1 MTQVDRCRYVRVVYT
16 ASTQLPWKTC
26 YDELIKIHR
35 DNFGAG
41 IHAQPSFLPWHRWY
55 ILALENLLR
64 KIDCNITVPYWN
76 WSLEPLTW
84 QNSIVWAAQCGLG
97 GNGVP
102 PNYHVNTGIFR
113 QSNWQLTPS
122 ANSDTGGFL
131 ERRFSGNLP
140 DCASVA
146 TIQRLGIAEFNTWHN
161 FVSSNLHD
169 AVHCNIGGTMCS
181 VDSSNAPEF
190 FLHHGFI
197 DEIWARWQGKG
208 PGFKNLPYYA
218 SNTNAMPAAFGTT
231 PQDVFD
237 LDSQPGCVRVCI
249 EPSARPCRVN
259 TTYSPTCPR
268 DMSCY
273 EYSPLKLSHLIPRPY
288 PSVPQASFELFKTPY
303 EARHVAQRI
312 THLFSKDGELY
323 EVLRS
328 NGYDSSSS
336 LSYRPTNGEIQLD
349 RYIYRPPTPPVYSSN
364 TTEAPGSVPP
374 ECAPYVRY

>member
-1 MTQVDRCRYVRVVYT
+1 MTQGERCRYVQAVYT

-55 ILALENLLR
+55 ILAIENLLR
-64 KIDCNITVPYWN
+64 QIDCNITVPYWN

-97 GNGVP
+97 GNGVRS
-102 PNYHVNTGIFR
+102 NDYVSTGIFR
-113 QSNWQLTPS
+113 QNNWQLTPS
-122 ANSDTGGFL
+122 TNSDTGGFL
-131 ERRFSGNLP
+131 ERSYNGNVP
-140 DCASVA
+140 DCAAVA

-181 VDSSNAPEF
+181 RDSSNAPEF

-197 DEIWARWQGKG
+197 DEIWAHWQSKG

-218 SNTNAMPAAFGTT
+218 SNTNAMPTAFGTS

-237 LDSQPGCVRVCI
+237 LDKQPGCVRVCI
-249 EPSARPCRVN
+249 EPSARPCRIS
-259 TTYSPTCPR
+259 TTYTPTCPL
-268 DMSCY
+268 DMSSY
-273 EYSPLKLSHLIPRPY
+273 DYSPYKLSYLIPRPY
-288 PSVPQASFELFKTPY
+288 PTVPQASYELFNTSY
-303 EARHVAQRI
+303 EIRQVSDRF
-312 THLFSKDGELY
+312 TELLSSNDELY
-323 EVLRS
+323 EVLQS
-328 NGYDSSSS
+328 NGYDSNSP
-336 LSYRPTNGEIQLD
+336 LSYRPANGEIQLD
-349 RYIYRPPTPPVYSSN
+349 RFIYCPYNSTVTP
-364 TTEAPGSVPP
+364 
-374 ECAPYVRY
+374 